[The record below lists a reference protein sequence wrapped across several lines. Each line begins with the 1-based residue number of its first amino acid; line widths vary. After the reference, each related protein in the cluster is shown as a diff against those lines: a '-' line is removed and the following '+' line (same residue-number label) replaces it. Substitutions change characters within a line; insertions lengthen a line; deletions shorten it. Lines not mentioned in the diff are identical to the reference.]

1 MQNASAWACCPTS
14 TAIQP
19 WNWHADTL
27 VRSAH
32 IYKKCTVRYWNQS
45 FWNKLNLFNLI
56 TFRQAEV
63 CVCITSGVRCLLS
76 VWATVLFSSRV
87 RTVTSGMAGTLPQYV
102 RFLQVSQPVCVP
114 IGWMCSC
121 VYTSCESL
129 KHVIVSDILILFH
142 RSTQAY
148 IYIYLCLPQAVIWRS
163 SIIRSLQLCWHN
175 QWIRDLRLFTS
186 WPVCAPFAWVSSK
199 AGGPN
204 TGKPRHSS
212 EKAHTLPFKSLGSV
226 FFFLEEIHTFIL
238 Q

>member
-27 VRSAH
+27 VHSAH
-32 IYKKCTVRYWNQS
+32 IYKKCTVRYWTQS

-76 VWATVLFSSRV
+76 VWVTVLFSSRV

-129 KHVIVSDILILFH
+129 KHVIVSDFLILFH

-148 IYIYLCLPQAVIWRS
+148 IYIVFASGCNLKIFNNQEFAALLAQSVNQGFEAVYQLTRMCT
-163 SIIRSLQLCWHN
+163 IRMSFVKGWGAEY
-175 QWIRDLRLFTS
+175 R
-186 WPVCAPFAWVSSK
+186 
-199 AGGPN
+199 
-204 TGKPRHSS
+204 
-212 EKAHTLPFKSLGSV
+212 
-226 FFFLEEIHTFIL
+226 
-238 Q
+238 